1 MDLEDDLFVTK
12 NKQVNQIAYKVF
24 ALYKEVPDGGC
35 KRQERAPAPVCA
47 AVPEYHRDHHLPAF
61 QVRRKKRIVC
71 TRKRNLFSGG
81 VFCRLS

>member
-81 VFCRLS
+81 FFVD

>member
-61 QVRRKKRIVC
+61 QVRRKKKNRLHEE
-71 TRKRNLFSGG
+71 KKS
-81 VFCRLS
+81 VFWGFFL